1 MNLFLKSLARI
12 DPNIFLLIL
21 TSRLI
26 SVIISYDNPE
36 SSVVAMV
43 AVLLNPFL
51 RNRFWPEAM
60 SCVVPPPVPHCC
72 VSKVRAQGQLLS
84 PWVSGY
90 FSVSFMP
97 GKRY

>member
-1 MNLFLKSLARI
+1 MNLSFQLLARI
-12 DPNIFLLIL
+12 DPNIFFLIL

-26 SVIISYDNPE
+26 SVIVSCDDPE
-36 SSVVAMV
+36 NSVVVMV
-43 AVLLNPFL
+43 VVLLNSSL

-60 SCVVPPPVPHCC
+60 SCVVPPPVSHCC
-72 VSKVRAQGQLLS
+72 VSKVCAQGQLLS

-90 FSVSFMP
+90 FCVSFML